1 VEKSKWL
8 KEAASISDYLESRQ
22 YNKKSYQRLLDN
34 LQTIEDAHKEEF
46 PGLHLEIGMSAKYQT
61 PYVKIETEAGDYSNI
76 GPILDDVANA
86 VNEDFS
92 VKDEEEK
99 SYGYLLHFAD

>member
-1 VEKSKWL
+1 MISNGWI
-8 KEAASISDYLESRQ
+8 KESARLSDYLLSRGI
-22 YNKKSYQRLLDN
+22 NKKVYTRLLDK
-34 LQTIEDAHKEEF
+34 LQVIEDKYKAEF
-46 PGLHLEIGMSAKYQT
+46 PGLLLEVGMSAKYQT
-61 PYVKIETEAGDYSNI
+61 PYVKVETESGDYSNI

-86 VNEDFS
+86 VNEDFA